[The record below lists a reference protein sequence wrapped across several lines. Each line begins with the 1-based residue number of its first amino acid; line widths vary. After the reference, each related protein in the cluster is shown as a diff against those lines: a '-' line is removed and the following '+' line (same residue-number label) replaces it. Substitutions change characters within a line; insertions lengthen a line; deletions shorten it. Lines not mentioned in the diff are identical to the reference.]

1 MYINFEIKPVNQR
14 TGFNDKAVTAGC
26 NARFGSE
33 APEHY
38 MRCLNSHYVADCLN
52 FFIRAASTSEL
63 SALAVLFSQRD
74 NCLDRE

>member
-1 MYINFEIKPVNQR
+1 MYINFELKPVNQR

-38 MRCLNSHYVADCLN
+38 MRCLNSHMWQIA
-52 FFIRAASTSEL
+52 
-63 SALAVLFSQRD
+63 
-74 NCLDRE
+74 